1 MGLFSRQTPGKVLGS
16 DTSGH
21 PESTGYK
28 SEPAQ
33 TELPALARAPKTP
46 VRTPGAESVPP
57 TQAAS
62 GKENRMVPPQTPKN
76 TLLEPAPIRSA
87 SSAGSSSGLGSS
99 RSMPNTYISQETVIE
114 GKIMAQNEV
123 VIDGSFKGDIISN
136 TQVVV
141 GKNGRLE
148 GSVEAK
154 AMMVCGQV
162 VGNLH
167 ILERLE
173 IQSTGEV
180 YGDLETQPG
189 ALIIEKG
196 ARLEGHCIMG
206 SNGPTKRPPQSVGPA
221 PRLARSEPEDHPV

>member
-1 MGLFSRQTPGKVLGS
+1 
-16 DTSGH
+16 
-21 PESTGYK
+21 
-28 SEPAQ
+28 
-33 TELPALARAPKTP
+33 
-46 VRTPGAESVPP
+46 
-57 TQAAS
+57 
-62 GKENRMVPPQTPKN
+62 MVAPQTPKN
-76 TLLEPAPIRSA
+76 TLLEPAPIRS
-87 SSAGSSSGLGSS
+87 SSSGGLSGSGLGAA

-180 YGDLETQPG
+180 FGDLETQPG

-196 ARLEGHCIMG
+196 ARLEGHCVMG
-206 SNGPTKRPPQSVGPA
+206 TNGPTKRPPQSVGPA
-221 PRLARSEPEDHPV
+221 PRQARPEPEDHPA

>member
-1 MGLFSRQTPGKVLGS
+1 MAT
-16 DTSGH
+16 
-21 PESTGYK
+21 
-28 SEPAQ
+28 
-33 TELPALARAPKTP
+33 
-46 VRTPGAESVPP
+46 PP
-57 TQAAS
+57 T
-62 GKENRMVPPQTPKN
+62 TKN
-76 TLLEPAPIRSA
+76 TLLEPAPVRSA
-87 SSAGSSSGLGSS
+87 PTAGASAPGLGAT
-99 RSMPNTYISQETVIE
+99 RSMPNTYISHETVIE

-196 ARLEGHCIMG
+196 ARLEGHCVMG
-206 SNGPTKRPPQSVGPA
+206 TNGPTKRAPQSVGPA
-221 PRLARSEPEDHPV
+221 PRPVRPEPEDPA

>member
-1 MGLFSRQTPGKVLGS
+1 MVTPS
-16 DTSGH
+16 
-21 PESTGYK
+21 
-28 SEPAQ
+28 
-33 TELPALARAPKTP
+33 
-46 VRTPGAESVPP
+46 P
-57 TQAAS
+57 T
-62 GKENRMVPPQTPKN
+62 KN
-76 TLLEPAPIRSA
+76 TLLEPASARSTASQSA
-87 SSAGSSSGLGSS
+87 SSAGLGAA
-99 RSMPNTYISQETVIE
+99 RSMPNTYISHETVIE

-141 GKNGRLE
+141 GKSGRLE

-154 AMMVCGQV
+154 AMMISGQV
-162 VGNLH
+162 LGNLH

-196 ARLEGHCIMG
+196 ARLEGHCVMG
-206 SNGPTKRPPQSVGPA
+206 TNGPTKRPSQSVGPA
-221 PRLARSEPEDHPV
+221 PRPARPEPENPA

>member
-1 MGLFSRQTPGKVLGS
+1 MATPS
-16 DTSGH
+16 
-21 PESTGYK
+21 
-28 SEPAQ
+28 
-33 TELPALARAPKTP
+33 
-46 VRTPGAESVPP
+46 P
-57 TQAAS
+57 T
-62 GKENRMVPPQTPKN
+62 KN
-76 TLLEPAPIRSA
+76 TLLEPASARSTASQSA
-87 SSAGSSSGLGSS
+87 SSAGLGAT
-99 RSMPNTYISQETVIE
+99 RSMPNTYISHETVIE

-141 GKNGRLE
+141 GKSGRLE

-154 AMMVCGQV
+154 AMMISGQV
-162 VGNLH
+162 LGNLH

-196 ARLEGHCIMG
+196 ARLEGHCVMG
-206 SNGPTKRPPQSVGPA
+206 TNGPTKRPPQSVGPA
-221 PRLARSEPEDHPV
+221 PRPARPEPENPA